1 MPDPTAPAPP
11 LSTAAMLAALLAMP
25 SLMLALV
32 AGSALACA
40 PLLIWAGRRPAPV
53 RLSDGLAHLSGED
66 PGEPVVDLPADAGR
80 LDRFGAW
87 LATRRIGAVPER
99 TRRVLSLQ
107 GRSVGDLLVE
117 KSVWAL
123 GGLMVPLIAQ
133 VSAQLM
139 GMALPVTPVLLSL
152 VLGVGGWFLPD
163 LRLRSEQKAV
173 HQDAAEA
180 VLTFVDLV
188 TLSRLAN
195 QSASRAVLEASQI
208 SDHPVMVRI
217 RTSLERSR
225 LEQQAP
231 WAGLQRLSRELDL
244 PGLGD
249 LVEVLTLDDQ
259 GASLVATLRA
269 RAAEMRD
276 AHLTQEKLAAHQVSE
291 SMTVWMVV
299 PVLVLGLVLLTPP
312 LLSLS
317 GVAP

>member
-1 MPDPTAPAPP
+1 MPDLVMVVVAPSLTLAV
-11 LSTAAMLAALLAMP
+11 LAGAAMV
-25 SLMLALV
+25 S
-32 AGSALACA
+32 S

-53 RLSDGLAHLSGED
+53 RLSDGLAQLAGQRAV
-66 PGEPVVDLPADAGR
+66 PGPLTELPPGAGR

-87 LATRRIGAVPER
+87 LATRRIGAISER

-117 KSVWAL
+117 KSVWAF
-123 GGLMVPLIAQ
+123 GGLMVPVIAQ
-133 VSAQLM
+133 LSGGLF
-139 GMALPVTPVLLSL
+139 GMTLPVTPVLVSL
-152 VLGVGGWFLPD
+152 ALGVTGWFLPD
-163 LRLRSEQKAV
+163 LRLRSEQREV
-173 HQDAAEA
+173 GQDAAEA

-208 SDHPVMVRI
+208 SDHPVMLRI
-217 RTSLERSR
+217 RATLERAR

-231 WAGLQRLSRELDL
+231 WSGLERLSRELDL
-244 PGLGD
+244 PGLGE
-249 LVEVLTLDDQ
+249 LVEVLTLDEQ

-269 RAAEMRD
+269 RATEMRN
-276 AHLTQEKLAAHQVSE
+276 AHLSQEKLAAHRVSE

-299 PVLVLGLVLLTPP
+299 PVLVLGLILLTPP

-317 GVAP
+317 GVSP